1 MGFCL
6 SIIKT
11 GKRKNTQKS
20 KKARKILNELNRFD
34 DHKIS
39 NDLFQLIF
47 FMAIFAVCCPFNLIT
62 YISEI
67 P

>member
-11 GKRKNTQKS
+11 GKGRRPKKKS
-20 KKARKILNELNRFD
+20 KIARKILNELNRFD

-39 NDLFQLIF
+39 NDLFQLNI
-47 FMAIFAVCCPFNLIT
+47 LHG
-62 YISEI
+62 YICGVL
-67 P
+67 PV

>member
-20 KKARKILNELNRFD
+20 KIARKILNELNRFD

-39 NDLFQLIF
+39 NDLFQLNI
-47 FMAIFAVCCPFNLIT
+47 LHG
-62 YISEI
+62 YICGVL
-67 P
+67 PV

>member
-39 NDLFQLIF
+39 NDLFQLNI
-47 FMAIFAVCCPFNLIT
+47 LHG
-62 YISEI
+62 YICGVLSV
-67 P
+67 